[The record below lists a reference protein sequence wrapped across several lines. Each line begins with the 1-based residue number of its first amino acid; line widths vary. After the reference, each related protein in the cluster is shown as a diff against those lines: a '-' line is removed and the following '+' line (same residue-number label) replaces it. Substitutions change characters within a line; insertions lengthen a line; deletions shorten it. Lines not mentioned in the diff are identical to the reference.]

1 MFLFVV
7 LSSAAQQQTYVRHDM
22 GYVEVTDSVHTI
34 RSAFIGFTVIAV
46 VQRSPNA
53 VVQYQTPTS
62 KGLQNIINTVKLQPG
77 STVVVNATKG
87 YAKIAYLAVDENK
100 CHSGLSVTTQ
110 HSFVFDPSV
119 SQNSEFCL
127 LYAPATPN
135 LRFNVLKATMDDRFD
150 SLTIF
155 HEKVNDIWYDRYET
169 IENPSG
175 WSAISERPWFLKF
188 SVVRYKG
195 NENSASVVVHL
206 NSTEMKVEN
215 ELIYTE
221 VPQLVA
227 SSALE
232 IVTSHEILIPIIG
245 CVTPTLLLLSW
256 VYAFWRLN
264 RKRPI
269 EEVVDESM

>member
-7 LSSAAQQQTYVRHDM
+7 LSSAAQTYVRNDM
-22 GYVEVTDSVHTI
+22 GYIEVSDSVHTVT
-34 RSAFIGFTVIAV
+34 SAFMGFTVIAV

-62 KGLQNIINTVKLQPG
+62 KGLQNINNTVKLQPG

-87 YAKIAYLAVDENK
+87 YAKIAYLAVDENR
-100 CHSGLSVTTQ
+100 CQTDLLVTTQ
-110 HSFVFDPSV
+110 HSFVFNPSV

-175 WSAISERPWFLKF
+175 WSAISDRPWFLKF

-195 NENSASVVVHL
+195 NENSAAVVVHL
-206 NSTEMKVEN
+206 NSTESEVEN
-215 ELIYTE
+215 ERVYTE

-232 IVTSHEILIPIIG
+232 IVTSHEILVPIIG

-256 VYAFWRLN
+256 IYAFWRLN
-264 RKRPI
+264 RKKPI
-269 EEVVDESM
+269 EQVVDE